1 MARENEEGAFFC
13 RDNHENYAAVVA
25 IFLEASPDV
34 DASTYHQEEMNNSR
48 VTEFLYPLPPIMARL
63 FNPLAACHSMCARRF
78 ERYHPSFSY
87 KLKHVYGREEREKK
101 DPLEC
106 LVIQYPCHETKTK

>member
-48 VTEFLYPLPPIMARL
+48 VTEFLFPRLWRDYLILSLPAIRCAHDDLNDTIPLFL
-63 FNPLAACHSMCARRF
+63 TN
-78 ERYHPSFSY
+78 
-87 KLKHVYGREEREKK
+87 
-101 DPLEC
+101 
-106 LVIQYPCHETKTK
+106 